1 MNLSRKILAQHQNQP
16 AYTPLFGRFLS
27 VGALVLGLAGFA
39 SAQPATGT
47 PDDGK
52 PQEPAAAQANPP
64 AESDLLKNVKF
75 GVTIEGYYEFN
86 GNRPPDRVLQLRA
99 YDTRS
104 NSFSLQQGA
113 LVIDSAPD
121 VAAGRRYGGRV
132 DLQFGMATDT
142 VQGGAANEPRPETY
156 RNIWQMYGSYV
167 FPVGANGLQVDFGKY
182 ASMLGYETNYAKDNQ
197 AFSRAYLFNFLPFY
211 HSGVRVTLP
220 VNDKV
225 SLLYMVSNG
234 IQETEDF
241 NNFKSNHV
249 AAILKPTQQVTWV
262 VNYYAGQEQPDGGQ
276 PDGPNGFFKVFDTNI
291 ALAPTSALSLA
302 LDVNYTTNQVHQNDP
317 SLALKGIGAYARYQL
332 TSAGA
337 LGVRYERLDDDGL
350 FGGIAQVLHEGT
362 VTAEYKLAEGFLVR
376 GEFRRDWSNKPFF
389 TGPLGAADLRGYQ
402 NTALIGG
409 VWWFGNK
416 QGAW

>member
-1 MNLSRKILAQHQNQP
+1 
-16 AYTPLFGRFLS
+16 
-27 VGALVLGLAGFA
+27 
-39 SAQPATGT
+39 
-47 PDDGK
+47 
-52 PQEPAAAQANPP
+52 
-64 AESDLLKNVKF
+64 
-75 GVTIEGYYEFN
+75 
-86 GNRPPDRVLQLRA
+86 
-99 YDTRS
+99 
-104 NSFSLQQGA
+104 
-113 LVIDSAPD
+113 
-121 VAAGRRYGGRV
+121 
-132 DLQFGMATDT
+132 MATDT

-211 HSGVRVTLP
+211 HSGLRVTLP
-220 VNDKV
+220 INDKV
-225 SLLYMVSNG
+225 SLLYMLSNG
-234 IQETEDF
+234 IQQTEDF

-249 AAILKPTQQVTWV
+249 AAILKPTQKVTWV

-276 PDGPNGFFKVFDTNI
+276 PDGPNGLFTVFDTNI
-291 ALAPTSALSLA
+291 SLAPTSALSLA
-302 LDVNYTTNQVHQNDP
+302 LDVNYTTNQINRDDP

-350 FGGIAQVLHEGT
+350 FGGIAQVLHEVT
-362 VTAEYKLAEGFLVR
+362 VTAEYKLADGFLVR
-376 GEFRRDWSNKPFF
+376 GECRPDWSNKPFF
-389 TGPLGAADLRGYQ
+389 TGHLGATDLREHQ
-402 NTALIGG
+402 NTALIGV